1 MDDAKTVH
9 VLGIDKQAISGVA
22 KNMLDKNDSLIEFNP

>member
-9 VLGIDKQAISGVA
+9 VLGIDKQAIYGIA
-22 KNMLDKNDSLIEFNP
+22 KNMLDKNDSLIVKI

>member
-1 MDDAKTVH
+1 MDDAKSIH

-22 KNMLDKNDSLIEFNP
+22 KNMLDKNDSLIVKI